1 MILLFAV
8 SAAYVAGVLVGIY
21 TQELNDFK
29 ERR

>member
-8 SAAYVAGVLVGIY
+8 SVAYVTGVLVGIY
-21 TQELNDFK
+21 TQELKDFK